1 MAPKTDTPTRTSA
14 GGSGGRKPPGRSTR
28 VSAAGNGGA
37 GSGGTKPPASGA
49 PPYGS
54 DEYPKN
60 GAAFPLLVSEVDF
73 TEGTAPASRSG
84 GGDGYGGGSA
94 GATVSAAIR
103 DVLGYRTRT
112 TDAKGFVSALQRS
125 FTCFEKT
132 GYTVCEWT
140 PRSYAA
146 TIPADLGALTGAQAS
161 IYERAKISA
170 NAILP
175 LLNGLTPLGSTA
187 DVEDTDA
194 IRSIVR
200 SRIVE
205 IVNEL
210 RLEGGPR
217 THRVDELFER
227 LVGEGFE
234 PGDPSSGVGGDLGRL
249 RDRFDMDRDN
259 VNTIAEEENFTNF
272 LIIVDNVVT
281 LFISWDLVR
290 EFFERVITPTSGQ
303 EAPFLGTQLVLLS
316 RQLNVVVETVN
327 ECYFVMDSV
336 FLGPAERQTV
346 LLPLEDEEGARTVMF
361 LSELLDWIDRFSTE
375 EGPHL
380 IEEAGTD
387 GVNAFR
393 PTVERLAALALSA
406 AGLKTTSP
414 NTAQI
419 PPSFFTR
426 RVELALQQ
434 LASQL
439 ARTQVLAAQV
449 IDRTAVDSRSES
461 KQGGER

>member
-1 MAPKTDTPTRTSA
+1 
-14 GGSGGRKPPGRSTR
+14 
-28 VSAAGNGGA
+28 
-37 GSGGTKPPASGA
+37 
-49 PPYGS
+49 
-54 DEYPKN
+54 
-60 GAAFPLLVSEVDF
+60 LLD
-73 TEGTAPASRSG
+73 
-84 GGDGYGGGSA
+84 
-94 GATVSAAIR
+94 
-103 DVLGYRTRT
+103 
-112 TDAKGFVSALQRS
+112 
-125 FTCFEKT
+125 
-132 GYTVCEWT
+132 
-140 PRSYAA
+140 
-146 TIPADLGALTGAQAS
+146 
-161 IYERAKISA
+161 
-170 NAILP
+170 
-175 LLNGLTPLGSTA
+175 GLTPLGSTA
-187 DVEDTDA
+187 DVEDADA
-194 IRSIVR
+194 VRSIVR

-227 LVGEGFE
+227 LTGFDVTPLPPALRSTSVIE
-234 PGDPSSGVGGDLGRL
+234 FVRGDLGRL
-249 RDRFDMDRDN
+249 RDRFDMDRNN
-259 VNTIAEEENFTNF
+259 VNTLAEEENFTNF

-281 LFISWDLVR
+281 LLISWVLVR
-290 EFFERVITPTSGQ
+290 KFFERVITPTSGQ

-346 LLPLEDEEGARTVMF
+346 LLPLTDEEDRPTVMF
-361 LSELLDWIDRFSTE
+361 LSELLDWIDRFCTE

-387 GVNAFR
+387 GVNAFV
-393 PTVERLAALALSA
+393 PTVERLAALADSA
-406 AGLKTTSP
+406 AALSGQDP
-414 NTAQI
+414 NAGDNDKI

-449 IDRTAVDSRSES
+449 INREEVDSSPES